1 MTKLNSSRLSLIAAM
16 CIFSTIGLLRKFI
29 DLPSGTVALARA
41 VFGTLFLAA
50 LMLLRKQK
58 LDIAA
63 IRKNGLLLLLSGMA
77 LGINWMLLFEAYNH
91 TTVATATLCYY
102 MAPILLILVSPFLF
116 REKINLRKAL
126 CCAAAVVGIVLVS
139 GVMRTGFSGSG
150 DLRGILLGLGAA
162 FFYACVVAL
171 NKKIQGIA
179 PLSRTI
185 LQLSISSLVLL
196 PYTLLAEDLTS
207 VSLNSTVLLL
217 LAVAGIVHTG
227 IAYALYFDSVSS
239 LSAQTSALLSYIDP
253 ILAIILSA
261 IFLRE
266 AVGAEV
272 IIGAILI
279 LGAAVVSEYHPKNP
293 N

>member
-1 MTKLNSSRLSLIAAM
+1 MKSRSSKLSLIAAM
-16 CIFSTIGLLRKFI
+16 CIFSTIGLLRKYI

-50 LMLLRKQK
+50 LMLLRRQK
-58 LDIAA
+58 LDTAA
-63 IRKNGLLLLLSGMA
+63 IRKNGLLLLLSGVA

-102 MAPILLILVSPFLF
+102 MAPILLILASPVLF
-116 REKINLRKAL
+116 RESMDLRKGL
-126 CCAAAVVGIVLVS
+126 CCAAAVVGIILVS
-139 GVMRTGFSGSG
+139 GVTRSGFSLSG
-150 DLRGILLGLGAA
+150 DLKGILLGLGAA
-162 FFYACVVAL
+162 IFYACVVAL

-185 LQLSISSLVLL
+185 LQLAISSLVLL
-196 PYTLLAEDLTS
+196 PYTLLAEDLMS
-207 VSLNSTVLLL
+207 VTINSTTLIL

-227 IAYALYFDSVSS
+227 IAYALYFDSVSA

-266 AVGAEV
+266 AMGAEV
-272 IIGAILI
+272 IIGAVLI
-279 LGAAVVSEYHPKNP
+279 LGAAAISEY
-293 N
+293 